1 MSKMESYASVWDAI
15 ADTRQQAVNL
25 RVKAELMQ
33 QMGPIIITV
42 PSFTRACETALPV
55 FRKGSLFD

>member
-1 MSKMESYASVWDAI
+1 LQG
-15 ADTRQQAVNL
+15 TRAYFQHRAGFLQTGAGL
-25 RVKAELMQ
+25 AG
-33 QMGPIIITV
+33 GPIIITV